1 MAIGPDCVI
10 VVVIGPILADR
21 VRSPEAASPG
31 PRPGRLSCAAT
42 MTRMPRTVLTFGT
55 FDVFHVGH
63 LRVLE
68 RAAALGD
75 RLVVGVSAD
84 TLNLRK
90 KGREP
95 VFTQGERLEIVAALR
110 MVDEVFVEE
119 SLEQKREYL
128 ERYDAD
134 VLVMGDDWRGKFD
147 EFGDL
152 CEVVYLP
159 RTPAISTTALIE
171 KISREV

>member
-1 MAIGPDCVI
+1 
-10 VVVIGPILADR
+10 
-21 VRSPEAASPG
+21 
-31 PRPGRLSCAAT
+31 
-42 MTRMPRTVLTFGT
+42 MPRMARTVITFGT

-63 LRVLE
+63 LRVIE

-84 TLNLRK
+84 ALNLRK

-95 VFTQGERLEIVAALR
+95 VFSEHERLAIVAALKP
-110 MVDEVFVEE
+110 VHEVFLEE
-119 SLEQKREYL
+119 SLEAKRDYIV
-128 ERYDAD
+128 RYAAD
-134 VLVMGDDWRGKFD
+134 VLVMGDDWAGRFD
-147 EFGDL
+147 EFADV

-171 KISREV
+171 KISGTA

>member
-1 MAIGPDCVI
+1 M
-10 VVVIGPILADR
+10 
-21 VRSPEAASPG
+21 
-31 PRPGRLSCAAT
+31 PR
-42 MTRMPRTVLTFGT
+42 MTESSGSRPRTVVTFGT

-84 TLNLRK
+84 ALNLRK

-95 VFTQGERLEIVAALR
+95 VFAESERIEIVAALR

-128 ERYDAD
+128 QRYDAD
-134 VLVMGDDWRGKFD
+134 VLVMGDDWAGRFD
-147 EFGDL
+147 EFSDI

-171 KISREV
+171 KISATG

>member
-1 MAIGPDCVI
+1 MI
-10 VVVIGPILADR
+10 VPYGAGAR
-21 VRSPEAASPG
+21 
-31 PRPGRLSCAAT
+31 
-42 MTRMPRTVLTFGT
+42 MTPMPRTVITFGT

-63 LRVLE
+63 LRVVE

-84 TLNLRK
+84 ALNLRK

-95 VFTQGERLEIVAALR
+95 VFSESERLAIVGALR
-110 MVDEVFVEE
+110 MVDEVFIEE
-119 SLEQKREYL
+119 SLEQKREYI

-134 VLVMGDDWRGKFD
+134 VLVMGDDWKGRFD
-147 EFGDL
+147 EFGDI
-152 CEVVYLP
+152 CEVVYLE

-171 KISREV
+171 KISGAS

>member
-1 MAIGPDCVI
+1 
-10 VVVIGPILADR
+10 
-21 VRSPEAASPG
+21 
-31 PRPGRLSCAAT
+31 
-42 MTRMPRTVLTFGT
+42 MPPMSQPSRTVITFGT

-63 LRVLE
+63 LRVIQ

-84 TLNLRK
+84 ALNLRK

-95 VFTQGERLEIVAALR
+95 VFSQSERLEIVGALR

-119 SLEQKREYL
+119 SLELKRSYIEQYA
-128 ERYDAD
+128 AD
-134 VLVMGDDWRGKFD
+134 VLVMGDDWAGRFD
-147 EFGDL
+147 DLGDI
-152 CEVVYLP
+152 CEVVYLS

-171 KISREV
+171 KISGSS

>member
-1 MAIGPDCVI
+1 VIIAI
-10 VVVIGPILADR
+10 VVIAPDSRPWVT
-21 VRSPEAASPG
+21 AA
-31 PRPGRLSCAAT
+31 RDGRTPDARMPPMAA
-42 MTRMPRTVLTFGT
+42 PRTVITFGT

-63 LRVLE
+63 LRVIE

-84 TLNLRK
+84 ALNLRK

-95 VFTQGERLEIVAALR
+95 VFSQSERMAIVGALK

-119 SLEQKREYL
+119 SLELKRDYIEQYA
-128 ERYDAD
+128 AD
-134 VLVMGDDWRGKFD
+134 VLVMGDDWEGKFD
-147 EFGDL
+147 EFRDI
-152 CEVVYLP
+152 CEVVYLS

-171 KISREV
+171 KISSAN

>member
-1 MAIGPDCVI
+1 M
-10 VVVIGPILADR
+10 VVVLIVSILPD
-21 VRSPEAASPG
+21 AACQN
-31 PRPGRLSCAAT
+31 CA
-42 MTRMPRTVLTFGT
+42 MPRTVITFGT

-68 RAAALGD
+68 RASALGD

-84 TLNLRK
+84 ALNLRK

-95 VFTQGERLEIVAALR
+95 VFSEAERLEIIAALR

-119 SLEQKREYL
+119 SLEEKREYI

-134 VLVMGDDWRGKFD
+134 VLVMGDDWSGKFD
-147 EFGDL
+147 EFGDI
-152 CEVVYLP
+152 CEVVYLT

-171 KISREV
+171 KISGSG

>member
-1 MAIGPDCVI
+1 MPIGPADVV
-10 VVVIGPILADR
+10 VVVIAPIL
-21 VRSPEAASPG
+21 PG
-31 PRPGRLSCAAT
+31 PRPWVT
-42 MTRMPRTVLTFGT
+42 MTPMSSSGSRTVITFGT

-84 TLNLRK
+84 ALNLRK

-95 VFTQGERLEIVAALR
+95 VFSQSERLEIIAALR

-119 SLEQKREYL
+119 SLEQKREYI
-128 ERYDAD
+128 ERYAAD
-134 VLVMGDDWRGKFD
+134 VLVMGDDWRGRFD
-147 EFGDL
+147 EFGDI

-171 KISREV
+171 KISASG

>member
-1 MAIGPDCVI
+1 MA
-10 VVVIGPILADR
+10 
-21 VRSPEAASPG
+21 
-31 PRPGRLSCAAT
+31 
-42 MTRMPRTVLTFGT
+42 RTVLTFGT

-63 LRVLE
+63 LRVIE

-84 TLNLRK
+84 ALNVAK

-95 VFTQGERLEIVAALR
+95 VFSQGERLAIVGALKF
-110 MVDEVFVEE
+110 VDEVFVEE
-119 SLEQKREYL
+119 SLELKRHYIETYG
-128 ERYDAD
+128 AD
-134 VLVMGDDWRGKFD
+134 VLVMGDDWSGRFD
-147 EFGDL
+147 EFQDI

-171 KISREV
+171 KISGHLP